1 MKIERMEHVGVVVED
16 LDAAKAFFVALGL
29 EVQGEAT
36 VEGAWVGRVIGLTDV
51 RSDIVML
58 ETPGGDGRLE
68 LTRFHAPAAVDG
80 DPAGPS
86 NATGLRHVTF
96 RVDDVDLALD
106 RVRPHGAELVGTVE
120 RYGET
125 IRLCY
130 VRGPE
135 GIIVEL
141 AESKG

>member
-1 MKIERMEHVGVVVED
+1 MKIQRMEHVGVVVED
-16 LDAAKAFFVALGL
+16 LDAAKAFFVALGM
-29 EVQGEAT
+29 EVQGEDT
-36 VEGAWVGRVIGLTDV
+36 VEGAWVDRVVGLQGV

-68 LTRFHAPAAVDG
+68 LTRFQAPPSVDG
-80 DPAGPS
+80 DPAAPA
-86 NATGLRHVTF
+86 NATGLRHLTF
-96 RVDDVDLALD
+96 RVDDVDLALE

-120 RYGET
+120 PYGDT

-135 GIIVEL
+135 GMIVEL
-141 AESKG
+141 AESKD

>member
-1 MKIERMEHVGVVVED
+1 MKIERMEHIGVVVED
-16 LDAAKAFFVALGL
+16 LDAAEGFFVALGM
-29 EVQGEAT
+29 EVQGRAT
-36 VEGAWVGRVIGLTDV
+36 VEGDWVDRVIGLTGT

-68 LTRFHAPAAVDG
+68 LTRFHAPASVDG
-80 DPAGPS
+80 DPGAPA
-86 NATGLRHVTF
+86 NATGIRHLTF
-96 RVDDVDLALD
+96 RVDDVDLALG

-120 RYGET
+120 PYGDT

-135 GIIVEL
+135 GMIVEL

>member
-1 MKIERMEHVGVVVED
+1 MKIERMEHIGVVVED
-16 LDAAKAFFVALGL
+16 LDAAKAFFVALGM

-36 VEGAWVGRVIGLTDV
+36 VEGDWVDRVVGLQGV

-68 LTRFHAPAAVDG
+68 LTRFQSPTSVDG
-80 DPAGPS
+80 DPGAAA
-86 NATGLRHVTF
+86 NATGLRHLTF
-96 RVDDVDLALD
+96 RVDDVDLALE

-120 RYGET
+120 RYGGS

-130 VRGPE
+130 IRGPE
-135 GIIVEL
+135 GMIVEL
-141 AESKG
+141 AESTG